1 MHYYFDVSDVN
12 IKENRIFFQK
22 LFQPTVPTLS
32 NKSQIAIAFFLNRVT
47 KGGPAK

>member
-1 MHYYFDVSDVN
+1 MKN
-12 IKENRIFFQK
+12 KERTPGNTEYSQK